1 MRRHLCSILA
11 AVAVLATSCM
21 SGTQQYAL
29 HSQRIA
35 AEKEIAMRPAFRAAS
50 ASDVE
55 VYDQHAGIGAVPD
68 QLQAW
73 LDAGIK
79 AGWIGVS
86 AFGIYKLSDKIGGSS
101 HKTTNN
107 YYDNGTEVA
116 P

>member
-1 MRRHLCSILA
+1 MRIQISIMTA
-11 AVAVLATSCM
+11 AVLLLASCM

-29 HSQRIA
+29 YSQQIA
-35 AEKEIAMRPAFRAAS
+35 AEKEIAMRPTFRAAS

-55 VYDQHAGIGAVPD
+55 VYDAKAGISAVPD

-86 AFGIYKLSDKIGGSS
+86 AFGIYKLSDKIGSGSK
-101 HKTTNN
+101 HTTNN
-107 YYDNGTEVA
+107 YNNQPAEVA